1 MSDPDDAFF
10 EQLGHLVDAAQ
21 DGRAADSDVAY
32 DDASRRAG
40 EAAAA
45 LQEMDREGW

>member
-10 EQLGHLVDAAQ
+10 EQLGHLVDATR
-21 DGRAADSDVAY
+21 DGRAATSDATY
-32 DDASRRAG
+32 DDAFHRAG